1 MKNLKS
7 IVFSR
12 GQRLSDEIEREV
24 VIQVEGIQG
33 LTPESWLL

>member
-7 IVFSR
+7 IVFSC

-24 VIQVEGIQG
+24 VIQVEVIQG